1 MLTNLIAQLQNAQV
15 YPHAVKPPIEVL
27 QTHCS
32 AVFLTGDYAYKVKKP
47 VDFGFLDFSTLE
59 KRKFYLEQE
68 LALNQPIAPDIYEA
82 VVPIYQDGEENL
94 WVNQP
99 QETLVEYALRM
110 RQFPQSC
117 LFVNLF
123 KAGQL
128 TPELIR
134 ELGLTVA
141 EFHAQ
146 TRTDTYIQS
155 FGQVEKIQ
163 DAIMD
168 NFKATEKY
176 IGAAQTQSQYAETKA
191 FDEAFLRQHRDRFQ
205 RRIEAGKIRECHGD
219 LHLQNICYWQG
230 KLQLFDRIEF
240 NEPFRFVDVMYDVAF
255 TVMDLDAKERRDLG
269 TIFLNAYLEQ
279 TGDWEGVSLLPF
291 YLSRQAYVR
300 AKVTSFLLDDP
311 QISPREKETALETA
325 QNYYRQ
331 AWGYAQPQEG
341 EVILLSGLSGAG
353 KSTVAR
359 YLAPQIGALHLRSDA
374 IRKQLAG
381 LPLTAQGGADLYTP
395 ERTQQTYQY
404 LQNWGLA
411 LACQGWR
418 VILDA
423 KYDRRVERQTI
434 LKFCQT
440 HHLPLIFL
448 HCQAS
453 LPTLTERLN
462 QRRGDISDATAAL
475 LRQQVENFEAFGA
488 EESPFLVNLDTETF
502 AWQEKIVFLNLG
514 TIGGAKETVAKS

>member
-1 MLTNLIAQLQNAQV
+1 MLADLIAQLQNAQA
-15 YPHAVKPPIEVL
+15 YPHPVDQPIEVL

-32 AVFLTGDYAYKVKKP
+32 AVFLTGNYAYKVKKP

-68 LALNQPIAPDIYEA
+68 LALNRPIAPDIYDQ
-82 VVPIYQDGEENL
+82 VVPLYQDSEGKL

-99 QETLVEYALRM
+99 LGNLADYALRM

-117 LFVNLF
+117 LLVNLF

-128 TPELIR
+128 TPELMR
-134 ELGLTVA
+134 ELGRAVA

-146 TRTDTYIQS
+146 TRTNDYIQS

-176 IGAAQTQSQYAETKA
+176 IGAVQTQSQYQETRA
-191 FDEAFLRQHRDRFQ
+191 FDQRFFEENSDLFQ
-205 RRIEAGKIRECHGD
+205 RRIQGEKIRECHGD

-240 NEPFRFVDVMYDVAF
+240 NEPFRFVDVIYDVAF
-255 TVMDLDAKERRDLG
+255 TVMDLEAKERRDLG

-311 QISPREKETALETA
+311 QISPQEKETALLSA

-331 AWGYAQPQEG
+331 AWRYTQPQTG
-341 EVILLSGLSGAG
+341 AVILLSGLSGAG

-359 YLAPQIGALHLRSDA
+359 YLAPRVGALHLRSDA

-381 LPLTAQGGADLYTP
+381 VALTAQGSASLYTP
-395 ERTQQTYQY
+395 ERTKQTYQV
-404 LQNWGLA
+404 LTEWGLE
-411 LACQGWR
+411 LARQGWR

-423 KYDRRVERQTI
+423 KYDRRAER
-434 LKFCQT
+434 
-440 HHLPLIFL
+440 
-448 HCQAS
+448 
-453 LPTLTERLN
+453 
-462 QRRGDISDATAAL
+462 
-475 LRQQVENFEAFGA
+475 
-488 EESPFLVNLDTETF
+488 
-502 AWQEKIVFLNLG
+502 
-514 TIGGAKETVAKS
+514 